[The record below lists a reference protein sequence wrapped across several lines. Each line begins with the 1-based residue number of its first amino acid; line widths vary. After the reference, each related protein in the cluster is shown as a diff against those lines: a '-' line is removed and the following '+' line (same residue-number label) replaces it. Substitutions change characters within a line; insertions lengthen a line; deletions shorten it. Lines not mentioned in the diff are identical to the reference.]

1 MRYVIVGAGRV
12 GMRTARALR
21 EEGHQAVVID
31 PDESKVDRLRQEGVE
46 AIRGDGSQEALLTSL
61 DLDDVDALGALSGD
75 ILVNYIACMIA
86 DHHGCRTVMRV
97 DDDYREY
104 AFGKYSDSVD
114 EVVYPERLGAI
125 VAKNALLGG
134 NIRAIA
140 DIARNLQLVE
150 LTVTDDSPMKGYTL
164 SELEL
169 PADARLLAYG
179 GVEDALSLPDP
190 DTTLATGDRL
200 VVIADFDVLDDIRR
214 IVVGQEAPVP
224 AEGGV

>member
-21 EEGHQAVVID
+21 EEGHQVVVID
-31 PDESKVDRLRQEGVE
+31 PDESKVDRLHQEGVE
-46 AIRGDGSQEALLTSL
+46 AIRGDGSQESLLTSL

-86 DHHGCRTVMRV
+86 DHYGCRTVMRV

-190 DTTLATGDRL
+190 DITLSTGDRL

-214 IVVGQEAPVP
+214 IVVGQETPVT